1 MKRLFLTTLLLAAAA
16 LSTLSAD
23 SRLSPTFM
31 GGCNSNGMLLK
42 GLDAATYNPALLS
55 FSDGYKYSINL
66 FPVSFSLES
75 SVEKSLYDDYLAKT
89 GDNSWSTSD
98 KDKILDAIGDGLSVN
113 VNGKS
118 SLIGFQ
124 LGHEAYALNVYN
136 HLSVYTPK
144 DLWELIKGNEV
155 NKSYKFDDA
164 KAEMYNLASAEYT
177 FSDKLEI
184 RALNKIF
191 KEVTVGA
198 TFRYMFGFPVADIE
212 DSKLIEFDSTS
223 LQRNENI
230 YPAYMKIDNVQGELF
245 VSDISGINSTAHGA
259 TKMLATYD
267 VLVSEAGHGIGMDV
281 GAAIKVTD
289 DISCGISINNLIS
302 GISWYHNNKIYR
314 FQKVIDGIYPQ
325 NTQDDTADSLMTNY
339 KSRILDTLE
348 TDKFF
353 TSIPAEL
360 NLGFAWNFKF
370 ANQQQLTWTAGYSQQ
385 FTDQT
390 GATYMPKISTGCEYV
405 PVSWFKL
412 RGGIMGGGAS
422 GFGSA
427 IGLGFYAAHYAF
439 DLGVEDKYL
448 FGSGSKGAGIAIG
461 QKFFW

>member
-1 MKRLFLTTLLLAAAA
+1 MKRLFLISLTLVAAA

-23 SRLSPTFM
+23 SRLSPMFM
-31 GGCNSNGMLLK
+31 GSCNSNGMLLK

-55 FSDGYKYSINL
+55 FSDCYKYSINL
-66 FPVSFSLES
+66 FPVNFSVES

-89 GDNSWSTSD
+89 GDNSWSNSD
-98 KDKILDAIGDGLSVN
+98 KDKILDAIGDGLSLN
-113 VNGKS
+113 VNAKT

-136 HLSVYTPK
+136 HVSLYTPK
-144 DLWELIKGNEV
+144 DLWELIKGNEF
-155 NKSYKFDDA
+155 NKSYQFEDA
-164 KAEMYNLASAEYT
+164 KAELYNMASAEYT

-198 TFRYMFGFPVADIE
+198 TFRYMFGFPVASFE
-212 DSKLIEFDSTS
+212 DNDLIKFDSAST
-223 LQRNENI
+223 QRNENI
-230 YPAYMKIDNVQGELF
+230 YPAYMKISNVQGELY
-245 VSDISGINSTAHGA
+245 VSDITGSGSTATGA
-259 TKMLATYD
+259 TKILATYD

-281 GAAIKVTD
+281 GAAVKVTD

-314 FQKVIDGIYPQ
+314 YQKVLNGLFPNDVQ
-325 NTQDDTADSLMTNY
+325 ESNNVMDEQRD
-339 KSRILDTLE
+339 RILDTLE

-360 NLGFAWNFKF
+360 NLGFAWHFKF
-370 ANQQQLTWTAGYSQQ
+370 ANEQNLTWTAGYSQQ

-390 GATYMPKISTGCEYV
+390 GATYIPKVSTGCEYV

-427 IGLGFYAAHYAF
+427 IGFGFYAAHYAF